1 MRTIAVVNQKGGC
14 GKTTTVVNL
23 AGCLAINGRRVLVI
37 DVDPQAHATIGLGI
51 DPESLSE
58 NLSDVLA
65 AHDDSAPSL
74 DDVSVPASDQLQV
87 VPSSV
92 VLSALEQKLAAEAGA
107 RPTERLARALV
118 DLKERPD
125 FVLIDCPPHL
135 GILTFNALRA
145 AREVI
150 IPLGTSYFAM
160 QGVSKTLDAI
170 RLLEQRIDHP
180 LKPRLLLTQ
189 FDGRTRLAK
198 HALAEI
204 REVHE
209 DLVFDT
215 VIRQNVCL
223 SEAARRGLPI
233 SGVDQRCYGFIDYMS
248 LAMELQ
254 FDRERRA

>member
-23 AGCLAINGRRVLVI
+23 AGCLAVHGQRVLVI

-58 NLSDVLA
+58 NLYEVLA
-65 AHDDSAPSL
+65 AQDDSAPSL
-74 DDVSVPASDQLQV
+74 EDVSVPASDHLQV
-87 VPSSV
+87 VPSSI
-92 VLSALEQKLAAEAGA
+92 VLSALEQRLAAEGGA
-107 RPTERLARALV
+107 QPTERLARALV
-118 DLKERPD
+118 DLQERPD
-125 FVLIDCPPHL
+125 FVLIDCPPHM

-160 QGVSKTLDAI
+160 QGVSQTLEAI
-170 RLLEQRIDHP
+170 RLLEQRIAHP

-189 FDGRTRLAK
+189 FDGRTRLAR
-198 HALAEI
+198 HALAEL

-209 DLVFDT
+209 DLVFDK
-215 VIRQNVCL
+215 VIRRDVRV
-223 SEAARRGLPI
+223 SEAARRGQPI
-233 SGVDQRCYGFIDYMS
+233 SRMDQRCYGFIDYMS